1 MTTIGSLSKDDGD
14 GDKNGKEA
22 MGLYY
27 SQTTLHAHQAQCLHF
42 PYLSPWYFLSWL
54 LIVSFAFLMSV
65 PVVFSRTWTSHAG
78 VLKMPHVSRN
88 IINSLLCW
96 SATLILFIQTG
107 NSSLCQVGACQKS
120 EPAGRMSNFE
130 KCLKVFARSPDYYPA
145 YYMGGDWSDKTV
157 STLWTSLYEN
167 VL

>member
-1 MTTIGSLSKDDGD
+1 MTTIGSLNNGD
-14 GDKNGKEA
+14 GNKNGKEA

-96 SATLILFIQTG
+96 SATLILFTQTR
-107 NSSLCQVGACQKS
+107 NSSLCKVGACQKS
-120 EPAGRMSNFE
+120 EPAGRMGNFE
-130 KCLKVFARSPDYYPA
+130 TFSRVFAKSPDYYPA
-145 YYMGGDWSDKTV
+145 YCIGADWSDWTV
-157 STLWTSLYEN
+157 PTLWNSLHES

>member
-14 GDKNGKEA
+14 GNKNGKEA

-65 PVVFSRTWTSHAG
+65 PVVFSRKWTSHAG

-96 SATLILFIQTG
+96 SVTLILFIQTR
-107 NSSLCQVGACQKS
+107 NSSLWKVGACQKS
-120 EPAGRMSNFE
+120 EQAGRMGNVE
-130 KCLKVFARSPDYYPA
+130 KFSRVFANYYPA
-145 YYMGGDWSDKTV
+145 YYIGADWSDWTV
-157 STLWTSLYEN
+157 PTLWNFLHEN